1 MRWEMVGA
9 AYHVGPATRAPMPA
23 SPPDPSRGYVRAR
36 IAARADHT
44 PDLAVFRLEL
54 ETPLHFQPGQYATL
68 ALPGADGRLVKR
80 PYSIASAPHEP
91 QIELF
96 VERVEG
102 GALTPQLWSHA
113 VGDEVFVRQRVAGQ
127 FLLEKGDDGAPQR
140 HVFCATVTGIAPFC
154 SMLRAYRHALANGDA
169 ADHRFLVLLAAS
181 APDDFGPYADEMAI
195 FGREPYA
202 QTVVAVSRPWAAP
215 AWTGET
221 GRIED
226 VLRKHL
232 DGAGF
237 RGPDVTAYACGNP
250 DMIANVR
257 GVLRRSGFVP
267 EQIREEEY
275 FHADAATPE
284 TASPPIPA
292 AAPPSGRRPGEV
304 VLKAAAPPADA

>member
-1 MRWEMVGA
+1 
-9 AYHVGPATRAPMPA
+9 MPA
-23 SPPDPSRGYVRAR
+23 SPLDLPRGYVRAH

-44 PDLAVFRLEL
+44 RDLAVFHLEP
-54 ETPLHFQPGQYATL
+54 EAPLDFRPGQYVTL
-68 ALPGADGRLVKR
+68 ALPGAGGRLVRR

-96 VERVEG
+96 VERVDG

-127 FLLEKGDDGAPQR
+127 FLLEEGDHGAPQR
-140 HVFCATVTGIAPFC
+140 HVFCATVTGVAPFC
-154 SMLRAYRHALANGDA
+154 SMLRAYRHALAGSAA

-181 APDDFGPYADEMAI
+181 VPDDFGPYADEMAV

-202 QTVVAVSRPWAAP
+202 QTVVTVSRPWAALG
-215 AWTGET
+215 WTGET

-237 RGPDVTAYACGNP
+237 RGPGVTAYACGNP

-257 GVLRRSGFVP
+257 GVFRRAGFVP

-275 FHADAATPE
+275 FHANAATPE
-284 TASPPIPA
+284 TASPPVPA
-292 AAPPSGRRPGEV
+292 TSPPSGRRPGEV
-304 VLKAAAPPADA
+304 VLKAAPPPADA